1 MSFFLEL
8 TLPFTARFLIIPY
21 DKSNYKKKGA
31 VFMELH
37 FPDVSAE
44 QFDVTADWLVKTM
57 DDQTLLVTF
66 EGQGK
71 NADLEVSLS
80 YQDNPKQYAMLSIGE
95 LIQLPIELF
104 IIPDDKPYQP
114 PYDCFL

>member
-1 MSFFLEL
+1 
-8 TLPFTARFLIIPY
+8 
-21 DKSNYKKKGA
+21 
-31 VFMELH
+31 MELY
-37 FPDVSAE
+37 FPDVTLE
-44 QFDVTADWLVKTM
+44 TFDVEVNWLVKAM

-80 YQDNPKQYAMLSIGE
+80 YQVNPKQYAMLSIGE
-95 LIQLPIELF
+95 LIHLPIELF

-114 PYDCFL
+114 SYDCFL

>member
-1 MSFFLEL
+1 M
-8 TLPFTARFLIIPY
+8 TCPFTTRFLIIPY
-21 DKSNYKKKGA
+21 DESISKKKGA
-31 VFMELH
+31 VFMKLY
-37 FPDVSAE
+37 FPDVSVE

-57 DDQTLLVTF
+57 DDQALLVTF

-80 YQDNPKQYAMLSIGE
+80 YKDKPKQYAMLSIGE

-114 PYDCFL
+114 SYECFL

>member
-1 MSFFLEL
+1 
-8 TLPFTARFLIIPY
+8 
-21 DKSNYKKKGA
+21 
-31 VFMELH
+31 MELY
-37 FPDVSAE
+37 FPDVSME

-80 YQDNPKQYAMLSIGE
+80 YQDNPKRYAALSVGE
-95 LIQLPIELF
+95 LVQLPIEFF
-104 IIPDDKPYQP
+104 IIPDDKSYQP
-114 PYDCFL
+114 PYECFL

>member
-1 MSFFLEL
+1 M
-8 TLPFTARFLIIPY
+8 TCPFTARFLIIPY
-21 DKSNYKKKGA
+21 DKSIYKKKGA
-31 VFMELH
+31 VFMELY
-37 FPDVSAE
+37 FPDVSME

-71 NADLEVSLS
+71 NADLEISLS
-80 YQDNPKQYAMLSIGE
+80 YQDNPKQYAMLSIGD
-95 LIQLPIELF
+95 LIKLPIEGF

-114 PYDCFL
+114 LYDCFL

>member
-1 MSFFLEL
+1 M
-8 TLPFTARFLIIPY
+8 TCPFTARFLIIPY
-21 DKSNYKKKGA
+21 DKSIYKKKGA
-31 VFMELH
+31 VFMELY
-37 FPDVSAE
+37 FPDVSME

-80 YQDNPKQYAMLSIGE
+80 YQDNLKQYTALSVGE
-95 LIQLPIELF
+95 LVQLPVELF
-104 IIPDDKPYQP
+104 ITPDDKPYQP
-114 PYDCFL
+114 SYECFL

>member
-1 MSFFLEL
+1 
-8 TLPFTARFLIIPY
+8 
-21 DKSNYKKKGA
+21 
-31 VFMELH
+31 MELY
-37 FPDVSAE
+37 FPDVSME

-80 YQDNPKQYAMLSIGE
+80 YQDNLKQYTALSVGE
-95 LIQLPIELF
+95 LVQLPVELF
-104 IIPDDKPYQP
+104 ITPDDKPYQP
-114 PYDCFL
+114 FYECFL